1 MTLPLSDSS
10 VRSELTKRLHNA
22 IVAPAGARALLYESK
37 DVGVWTEVREMRVG
51 AFALCSHGHRGHLH
65 ISYDILYI
73 AEFNFSLTH
82 PTLP

>member
-1 MTLPLSDSS
+1 MTLPLTDSS

-51 AFALCSHGHRGHLH
+51 AFALCSHGHRTFTY
-65 ISYDILYI
+65 ISKILYI
-73 AEFNFSLTH
+73 AYTIS
-82 PTLP
+82 P